1 MTNYYFTKAEFYS
14 NEENDKINSLCSLY
28 EKNQIKK
35 IPADMEVI
43 MNQILADIDK
53 QEIDKKTLEKFFE
66 NPEEVVIRR
75 LNLLRI
81 VFYIF
86 DPRPAYDRLKLI
98 LYSINRDIE
107 VLTHIKDSLSIFHKN
122 KYEREIKELTSYIT
136 ILEQIRIKEYNDDRI
151 IDSIGKLKK
160 NLEPI
165 ANQVDLVKDFL
176 FFKVIY
182 EKTQGENQEIRFEKA
197 NEKLMEIKELFEKDE
212 KLDINEIYKQNKE
225 IFDEIKNMLKNKEKE
240 SEEFF
245 EEFGLYL
252 NIGGKKELMDEI
264 ILLFK

>member
-35 IPADMEVI
+35 IPEDMEVI

-86 DPRPAYDRLKLI
+86 DPRLAYDRLKII

-122 KYEREIKELTSYIT
+122 KYEREIKELTSNIT
-136 ILEQIRIKEYNDDRI
+136 ILEQIRIKEYNDDRF
-151 IDSIGKLKK
+151 IDPIGKLKK

-212 KLDINEIYKQNKE
+212 KIDINEIYKQNKE
-225 IFDEIKNMLKNKEKE
+225 IFDEIKNKLKNKEKE

-245 EEFGLYL
+245 KEFGQYL

>member
-35 IPADMEVI
+35 IPEDMEVI

-86 DPRPAYDRLKLI
+86 DPRLAYDRLKII

-136 ILEQIRIKEYNDDRI
+136 ILEQIRIKEYNDDRF
-151 IDSIGKLKK
+151 IDPIGKLK
-160 NLEPI
+160 NLGPI

-245 EEFGLYL
+245 KEFGQYL
-252 NIGGKKELMDEI
+252 NIGEKKELMDEI

>member
-35 IPADMEVI
+35 IPEDMEVI

-86 DPRPAYDRLKLI
+86 DPRLAYDRLKII

-122 KYEREIKELTSYIT
+122 KYEREIKELTSNIT
-136 ILEQIRIKEYNDDRI
+136 ILEQIRIKEYNDDRF
-151 IDSIGKLKK
+151 IDPIGKLKK

-225 IFDEIKNMLKNKEKE
+225 IFDEIKNKLKNKEKE

-245 EEFGLYL
+245 KEFGQYL

>member
-35 IPADMEVI
+35 IPEDMEVI

-53 QEIDKKTLEKFFE
+53 QEIDKKILEKFFE

-86 DPRPAYDRLKLI
+86 DPRLAYDRLKII

-151 IDSIGKLKK
+151 IDSIEKLK
-160 NLEPI
+160 NLGPI
-165 ANQVDLVKDFL
+165 AKQVDLVKDFL

-245 EEFGLYL
+245 KEFGQYL

>member
-53 QEIDKKTLEKFFE
+53 QEIDKKTLEKFLE

-86 DPRPAYDRLKLI
+86 DPRPAYDRLKII
-98 LYSINRDIE
+98 LDSINRDIE

-136 ILEQIRIKEYNDDRI
+136 ILEQIRIKEYNDDRF
-151 IDSIGKLKK
+151 IDPIGKLKK

-212 KLDINEIYKQNKE
+212 KIDINEIYKQNKE

-245 EEFGLYL
+245 KEFGLYL
-252 NIGGKKELMDEI
+252 NIGEKKELMDEI

>member
-14 NEENDKINSLCSLY
+14 NEENDKINSLWSLY

-35 IPADMEVI
+35 IPEDMEVI

-86 DPRPAYDRLKLI
+86 DPRLAYDRLKII
-98 LYSINRDIE
+98 LDSINRDID

-151 IDSIGKLKK
+151 IDSIRKLK
-160 NLEPI
+160 NLGPI

-225 IFDEIKNMLKNKEKE
+225 IFDEIKNKLKNKEKE

-245 EEFGLYL
+245 KEFGQYL
-252 NIGGKKELMDEI
+252 NIGEKKELMDEI

>member
-86 DPRPAYDRLKLI
+86 DPRLAYDRLKII

-122 KYEREIKELTSYIT
+122 KYEREIKELTSNIT
-136 ILEQIRIKEYNDDRI
+136 ILEQIRIKEYNDDRF
-151 IDSIGKLKK
+151 IDPIGKLKK

-245 EEFGLYL
+245 KEFGQYL
-252 NIGGKKELMDEI
+252 NIGEKKELMDEI

>member
-86 DPRPAYDRLKLI
+86 DPRLAYDRLKII
-98 LYSINRDIE
+98 LDSINRDIE

-122 KYEREIKELTSYIT
+122 KYEREIKELTSNIT
-136 ILEQIRIKEYNDDRI
+136 ILEQIRIKEYNDDRF
-151 IDSIGKLKK
+151 IDPIGKLKK

-225 IFDEIKNMLKNKEKE
+225 IFDEIKNKLKNKEKE

-245 EEFGLYL
+245 KEFGQYL